1 MTTTSGSIS
10 ARTSLLSR
18 APARTGGS
26 FALTLATTER
36 ALDVTVPVQP
46 PDSTLVLTGA
56 TTHAPVDA
64 RLPAVFEGASV
75 TVLDAPGGGVAQAV
89 VDTTARNPAGCERAR
104 GRSRGTRRRRGT
116 SRARS
121 QVSWG
126 GLRAWVRGSV

>member
-1 MTTTSGSIS
+1 MLFRSS

-36 ALDVTVPVQP
+36 ALDVAVPAQP

-64 RLPAVFEGASV
+64 RLPAAFEGAF
-75 TVLDAPGGGVAQAV
+75 VLEARGGGSVSPSTRLHVTQ
-89 VDTTARNPAGCERAR
+89 PAAGAR
-104 GRSRGTRRRRGT
+104 GRSRSMFFRGVAEACCGRGVFG
-116 SRARS
+116 RAEGAGAGQR
-121 QVSWG
+121 V
-126 GLRAWVRGSV
+126 AE